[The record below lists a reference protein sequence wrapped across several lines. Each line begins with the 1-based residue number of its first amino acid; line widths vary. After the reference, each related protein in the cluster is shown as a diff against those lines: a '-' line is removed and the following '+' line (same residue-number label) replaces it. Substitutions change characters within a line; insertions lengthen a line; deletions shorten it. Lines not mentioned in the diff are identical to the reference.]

1 MGLPQGSPLSP
12 VLYNVYTKGLAD
24 LNSNGLSR
32 VLTLADDGLIYKTSS
47 DISTA
52 VTAVQEQLEKV
63 SHWCQETES
72 EINPSKAQALWCT
85 LNNKAVGQ
93 AMPAV
98 SFNGEAIERTNS
110 LRYLE
115 IHFDRM
121 LTYKTQ
127 VKSTKLRCKKG
138 LSALKALAS
147 KGIEQRHLFLLYQ
160 SVILSVIDYGLGL
173 TTLSQ
178 SNLLKLDRVQNEA
191 MRVILGTTKDTPIE
205 TMRYLLDLP
214 SMETRHKVE
223 QVKAYLN
230 VMQNPKNP
238 LHDAVKEEKGC
249 RLARGKSWM
258 GQAEQSI
265 QRVCSLTELKQV
277 RDWEKHPVE
286 FKPYYKTLLSENL
299 GTHCR
304 EWPAGKTNGEVQML
318 VEANSKPH
326 DIVIYTDGSVTRDRS
341 GWEFT
346 VKQDGRT
353 VHEDSGAHR
362 VTTSSLTMEVEAV
375 THAIQWL
382 ASQRDARITHAIIL
396 TDSMNLLQKVE
407 SGMGCPDWHT
417 AMHSLRLQR
426 LLWIYCPGH
435 AGVSGNERA
444 DRLASTADI
453 TSGLQLGRAEV
464 LRGLR
469 NFLRTDKPEHHSID
483 RLKERGVEKGSGR
496 HSTLQGRER
505 SVFNQTN
512 IGTVLRATLGRL
524 LRDGAERVWAFP
536 SATMPS

>member
-1 MGLPQGSPLSP
+1 MDCGQEACSGLRKKKRTPPKPRRIQSRKIHLGKCSQIRIRCLWRIPEKEQTLAVEVDLEDAYNRVQFKLLMELLRQYGVSLTLTRWLAAAPQERKVAMRLGNWISTPQQLKMGLPQGSPLSP

-32 VLTLADDGLIYKTSS
+32 VLTLADDRLIYKTPS

-63 SHWCQETES
+63 SHWCQETEF

-98 SFNGEAIERTNS
+98 SFNGEAIECTNS
-110 LRYLE
+110 VRYLG

-121 LTYKTQ
+121 LTYKMQ
-127 VKSTKLRCKKG
+127 VESTKLRCKKG
-138 LSALKALAS
+138 LSALKAMAS

-223 QVKAYLN
+223 QVKEYLN
-230 VMQNPKNP
+230 AMQNPKNP

-277 RDWEKHPVE
+277 RDWEKRPVE

-299 GTHCR
+299 GTHCH
-304 EWPAGKTNGEVQML
+304 ECQLEKPMQKYKCL
-318 VEANSKPH
+318 SKPTASHMTSWSTQTAQSQGTGLVGGSQSSRMEDCARRQWSPQSH
-326 DIVIYTDGSVTRDRS
+326 D
-341 GWEFT
+341 
-346 VKQDGRT
+346 
-353 VHEDSGAHR
+353 
-362 VTTSSLTMEVEAV
+362 L
-375 THAIQWL
+375 
-382 ASQRDARITHAIIL
+382 
-396 TDSMNLLQKVE
+396 
-407 SGMGCPDWHT
+407 
-417 AMHSLRLQR
+417 
-426 LLWIYCPGH
+426 
-435 AGVSGNERA
+435 
-444 DRLASTADI
+444 
-453 TSGLQLGRAEV
+453 
-464 LRGLR
+464 
-469 NFLRTDKPEHHSID
+469 
-483 RLKERGVEKGSGR
+483 
-496 HSTLQGRER
+496 
-505 SVFNQTN
+505 
-512 IGTVLRATLGRL
+512 
-524 LRDGAERVWAFP
+524 
-536 SATMPS
+536 